1 MEGPVS
7 KKKVRRVVLGEGY
20 LRMLE
25 FSSKH
30 PTMDGYWHVGYITR
44 LLPSEGKVRIRRMR
58 IIAEIL

>member
-1 MEGPVS
+1 
-7 KKKVRRVVLGEGY
+7 
-20 LRMLE
+20 MLE